1 MSSQNN
7 FFVSVEKLRVDKW
20 LWMVRL
26 FKTRTMAS
34 DACNAGKVKI
44 NGINCKPSRDVK
56 TGDELQVRIGQLQ
69 KTVQII
75 AFPKNRIPAKLVPDY
90 YLDMT
95 PAEEYERVKMLS
107 SRFESRDHGIGRP
120 TKRDRRQLDY
130 LKDFLGEEDR

>member
-7 FFVSVEKLRVDKW
+7 FAASVDKLRVDKW

-26 FKTRTMAS
+26 FKTRTVAS

-44 NGINCKPSRDVK
+44 NGVNCKPSREVK
-56 TGDELQVRIGQLQ
+56 TGDELHVRIDQLQ

-75 AFPKNRIPAKLVPDY
+75 ALPKTRIPAQYVPDFY
-90 YLDMT
+90 IDKT
-95 PAEEYERVKMLS
+95 PEEEYERIKQLATHV
-107 SRFESRDHGIGRP
+107 EYRDRGTGRP

-130 LKDFLGEEDR
+130 LKDFLSEE